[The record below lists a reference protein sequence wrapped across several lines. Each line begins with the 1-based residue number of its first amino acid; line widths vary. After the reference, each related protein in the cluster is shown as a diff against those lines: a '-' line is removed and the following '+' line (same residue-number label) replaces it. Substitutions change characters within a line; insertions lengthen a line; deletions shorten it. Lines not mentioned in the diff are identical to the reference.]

1 MRTTRV
7 VLAACAAALVLPGS
21 AVAATYKVSAGAPA
35 NVPMPGAFAAGLY
48 DADAYY
54 PGTHSALRI
63 HKGDR
68 VTFSGGFHT
77 ATILGATKPSDVGI
91 IIPDPA
97 HGTYAPFND
106 ANGAPF
112 YWNGKAKFIYNPVTF
127 SPAGPT
133 TVTSKTQ
140 LYHSGILGGLAHG
153 YTLKFNRTG
162 TFTVVCAIHPGMK
175 GKIQVVSRRRHVLS
189 PSRQARRARSD
200 ARSDIR
206 KAIALDESMPRS
218 VGDPAK
224 PVVTVGAGPSRFS
237 LFAFYP
243 DALSVKVG
251 TTVTFRSGSI
261 NEPHNVGIGEPNY
274 QLGVLL
280 PAIDLF
286 PTGPTSPNQVNP
298 MLFYGSDAP
307 AAGNVRVY
315 NNTPTPS
322 HGNGFLATDV
332 VWKGSPL
339 PGIAKETKVTFASAG
354 TFTYMCQIHPNMV
367 GTVNVHP

>member
-7 VLAACAAALVLPGS
+7 ALAAIGAALALPGT
-21 AVAATYKVSAGAPA
+21 AFAATYKVSAGAPA
-35 NVPMPGAFAAGLY
+35 NAKMPGSFAAGLY

-54 PGTHSALRI
+54 PGTHKTLKI

-68 VTFSGGFHT
+68 VRFTGGFHT
-77 ATILGATKPSDVGI
+77 ATILGSTKASDVGI

-97 HGTYAPFND
+97 HGTYGPFND
-106 ANGAPF
+106 ENGAPF

-133 TVTSKTQ
+133 TVTSKTA
-140 LYHSGILGGLAHG
+140 LYHSGLLGALPNAS

-162 TFTVVCAIHPGMK
+162 TFTVICAIHPGMK
-175 GKIQVVSRRRHVLS
+175 GKIQVLSRRRHVTS
-189 PSRQARRARSD
+189 PSRVARRAK
-200 ARSDIR
+200 AEVQTDIK

-218 VGDPAK
+218 VGDP
-224 PVVTVGAGPSRFS
+224 PNPTVTVGAGPSRFS

-251 TTVTFRSGSI
+251 TTVTFKSGSI

-274 QLGVLL
+274 QLGKLL

-286 PTGPTSPNQVNP
+286 PTGPGSPNQVNP

-307 AAGNVRVY
+307 AAGNVR
-315 NNTPTPS
+315 TFTSAS
-322 HGNGFLATDV
+322 HGNAFLATDV

-339 PGIAKETKVTFASAG
+339 PGIAKETKVTFNTAG
-354 TFTYMCQIHPNMV
+354 TFTYICEIHPNMV